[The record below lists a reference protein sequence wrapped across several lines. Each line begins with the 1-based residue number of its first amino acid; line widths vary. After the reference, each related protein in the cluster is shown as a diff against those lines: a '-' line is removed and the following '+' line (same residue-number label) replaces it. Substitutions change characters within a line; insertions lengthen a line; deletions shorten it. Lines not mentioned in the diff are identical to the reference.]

1 MTSQLTLKPKKT
13 GRLLARSTKP
23 CFYPIERLKPTTK
36 PARTIFLRTL
46 AFAKAHNTTGRL
58 KCQVDQSDV

>member
-13 GRLLARSTKP
+13 GRLHARSTKP

-36 PARTIFLRTL
+36 PARTIFLRTF
-46 AFAKAHNTTGRL
+46 AFAMNP
-58 KCQVDQSDV
+58 